1 MLDITLNYSIFTYL
15 YFLWFYT
22 DDDAGDGNKINNIG
36 IHKKSATCYKC
47 GSPFPKVKEVS
58 LPKNMSEKFNTNK
71 TEIDAVAAA

>member
-36 IHKKSATCYKC
+36 IHKNLQRVTS
-47 GSPFPKVKEVS
+47 VEV
-58 LPKNMSEKFNTNK
+58 LLKK
-71 TEIDAVAAA
+71 